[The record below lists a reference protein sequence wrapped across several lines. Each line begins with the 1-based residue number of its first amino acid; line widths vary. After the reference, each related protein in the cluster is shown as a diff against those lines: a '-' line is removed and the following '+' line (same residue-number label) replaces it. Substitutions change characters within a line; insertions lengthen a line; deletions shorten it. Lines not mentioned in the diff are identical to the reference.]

1 MIGLGTWAFELNTP
15 VFKGTLH
22 LTISEKNGQYD
33 FKPELPGYNGP
44 LEYEVLS
51 VKEEGNTLSG
61 ELTTSFIPMKKP
73 VKLAMT
79 FAGDWCAAIARVPL
93 LGKVNV
99 QGKRIGGGGR

>member
-22 LTISEKNGQYD
+22 LTISDKNGNYD

-79 FAGDWCAAIARVPL
+79 FAGDRCAAIARVPL